1 MRPTVDSQ
9 TLVARLARAR
19 GRTLTWILIGGGV
32 AAASATVSC
41 DQPKPFCIVTP
52 APFAVRLDEV
62 SREGNCDGFGPDGFN
77 ADAVV
82 GIAPFYQRDDRGQ
95 PDYRRGSIAV
105 RTSEIGGLVAAAA
118 DFDVENSARDGQ
130 LYSMGDFAEELPDD
144 NDICSV
150 PELSR
155 THLVLEDLPEV
166 PDDPA
171 TADEDE
177 SVPAQPA
184 QDITLE
190 WSNVKIVVSAAL
202 FGSQMEADLT
212 DTRVAANG
220 DTCTIKY
227 HALGLSPAIHCYR
240 SDEEGNP
247 IVKDDGTYDVDPEL
261 CNPEADPEAGRFSGS
276 GISPLSNTQ
285 CDAVTG
291 YCLLLGDSVPA
302 YKE

>member
-1 MRPTVDSQ
+1 MRPTADSQ
-9 TLVARLARAR
+9 TLLARLTHMR
-19 GRTLTWILIGGGV
+19 GRTLTWLLIGGGA
-32 AAASATVSC
+32 AAASAAVSC

-62 SREGNCDGFGPDGFN
+62 SRDGDCDSFGPDGFN

-82 GIAPFYQRDDRGQ
+82 GIAPYYERDDKGQ
-95 PDYRRGSIAV
+95 PDYRRGSIAI
-105 RTSEIGGLVAAAA
+105 RTSEVGGLIATAEG
-118 DFDVENSARDGQ
+118 FEVEPGAGNP
-130 LYSMGDFAEELPDD
+130 YSLGDFAEELPDA
-144 NDICSV
+144 NDTCSV
-150 PELSR
+150 PELSD
-155 THLVLEDLPEV
+155 TELVLDEV
-166 PDDPA
+166 PAAPDDPA

-177 SVPAQPA
+177 SFPGQPA
-184 QDITLE
+184 QNITLQ
-190 WSNVKIVVSAAL
+190 WSNLKIVVSAAL

-227 HALGLSPAIHCYR
+227 HALGLSPAIHCFK

-247 IVKDDGTYDVDPEL
+247 VMKDDGTYDIDPDL
-261 CNPEADPEAGRFSGS
+261 CNSEADPEAGRFTGS
-276 GISPLSNTQ
+276 GISPLSNTE

-291 YCLLLGDSVPA
+291 YCLLSGDSVPA

>member
-9 TLVARLARAR
+9 TLLARLARAR
-19 GRTLTWILIGGGV
+19 GRTLSLILIGGGV
-32 AAASATVSC
+32 AAASAAVSC
-41 DQPKPFCIVTP
+41 DQPKPFCIVSP

-62 SREGNCDGFGPDGFN
+62 SREGDCDDFGPDGFN

-82 GIAPFYQRDDRGQ
+82 GIAPFYQRDGKGQ
-95 PDYRRGSIAV
+95 PDYKRGSIAM
-105 RTSEIGGLVAAAA
+105 RTSEIGVLVGTAEA
-118 DFDVENSARDGQ
+118 FGVENSASGGQ
-130 LYSMGDFAEELPDD
+130 LYSMGDFADEQPDD

-150 PELSR
+150 PELSPTR
-155 THLVLEDLPEV
+155 LVLEAIPAV

-177 SVPAQPA
+177 SFPGLPA

-212 DTRVAANG
+212 DTRVAENG
-220 DTCTIKY
+220 DTCTIRY
-227 HALGLSPAIHCYR
+227 HALGVSPAVPCFVT
-240 SDEEGNP
+240 DEEGNP
-247 IVKDDGTYDVDPEL
+247 SVKDDGTYEIDPDL
-261 CNPEADPEAGRFSGS
+261 CNSEADPEAGRFTGS

-291 YCLLLGDSVPA
+291 YCLLRGDSVPA

>member
-1 MRPTVDSQ
+1 MRPTADSQ
-9 TLVARLARAR
+9 TLVARLTRAR
-19 GRTLTWILIGGGV
+19 GRTLTWLLIGGGT
-32 AAASATVSC
+32 AAASAAVSC

-62 SREGNCDGFGPDGFN
+62 SRDGDCDSFGPDGFN

-82 GIAPFYQRDDRGQ
+82 GIAPYYERDSKGQ
-95 PDYRRGSIAV
+95 PDYRRGSIAI
-105 RTSEIGGLVAAAA
+105 RTSEVGGLIATAEG
-118 DFDVENSARDGQ
+118 FEVEPGAGNP
-130 LYSMGDFAEELPDD
+130 YSLGDFAEELPDD

-150 PELSR
+150 PVLSD
-155 THLVLEDLPEV
+155 THLVLDEV
-166 PDDPA
+166 AAAPDDPA

-177 SVPAQPA
+177 SFPGQPA
-184 QDITLE
+184 QDITLQ
-190 WSNVKIVVSAAL
+190 WSNLKIVVSAAL

-227 HALGLSPAIHCYR
+227 HALGLSPAIHCFK

-247 IVKDDGTYDVDPEL
+247 VMKDDGTYDIDPDL
-261 CNPEADPEAGRFSGS
+261 CNSEADPEAGRFSGS
-276 GISPLSNTQ
+276 GISPLSNTE

-291 YCLLLGDSVPA
+291 YCLLRGDSVPA

>member
-1 MRPTVDSQ
+1 MRPTADSH
-9 TLVARLARAR
+9 TLLAKLTRAR
-19 GRTLTWILIGGGV
+19 GRTLTWILLGGGV
-32 AAASATVSC
+32 ASASAAVSC

-62 SREGNCDGFGPDGFN
+62 SREGDCDDFGPDSFN

-82 GIAPFYQRDDRGQ
+82 GIAPYFERDDKGQ
-95 PDYRRGSIAV
+95 PDYKRGSIAM
-105 RTSEIGGLVAAAA
+105 RTSEVGTLAITAKRYM
-118 DFDVENSARDGQ
+118 VENSASSGQ
-130 LYSMGDFAEELPDD
+130 LYSMGEFAEPVPDD
-144 NDICSV
+144 EGICRV
-150 PELSR
+150 PTLSETR
-155 THLVLEDLPEV
+155 LILEAAAAV

-177 SVPAQPA
+177 SFPGQPA
-184 QDITLE
+184 QDITLA

-220 DTCTIKY
+220 DTCTIRY
-227 HALGLSPAIHCYR
+227 HALGLSPAVHCFK

-247 IVKDDGTYDVDPEL
+247 VMKDDGTYDVDPEL
-261 CNPEADPEAGRFSGS
+261 CNPEADPEAGRFTGS

-285 CDAVTG
+285 CDEVTG
-291 YCLLLGDSVPA
+291 YCLLSGDSVPA